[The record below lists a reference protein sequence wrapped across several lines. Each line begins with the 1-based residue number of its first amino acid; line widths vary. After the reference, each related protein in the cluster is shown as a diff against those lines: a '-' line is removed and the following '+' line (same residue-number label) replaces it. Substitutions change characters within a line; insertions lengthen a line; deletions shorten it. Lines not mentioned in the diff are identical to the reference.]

1 MRIQQRTGHLGTGW
15 PLLLVVVLAAPG
27 RVRGA
32 EPQETICAAF
42 RAASQGITSGTGK
55 GTYRHYEAIAGGD
68 WQLKQDAD
76 LTTYFDG
83 KKYHIELQYHRDEVT
98 KVKVDS
104 RRIVFDGKVVT
115 EAMFAPTINPTG
127 AMGRLCQPEDFGSGV
142 SRPSEAGFPWDVAL
156 LVGNIWHPERV
167 IKNVAPQ
174 RIEIRQTPGGDLVG
188 SYPLG
193 STDRVRVQFECP
205 RDSGFN
211 LARMQVFNVAQAEP
225 AEDARI
231 EWKQSPTGLW
241 YVRSIDK
248 KAVFR
253 DPRIPVAR
261 IRNVLKYTEFQPNA
275 SVDPKL
281 FMEPALGLPSRSP
294 ILDWRPGTKAPFRQA
309 P

>member
-1 MRIQQRTGHLGTGW
+1 MKIQRRSGHLGAGLA
-15 PLLLVVVLAAPG
+15 LLLAVVLAAPG
-27 RVRGA
+27 RVCGA
-32 EPQETICAAF
+32 EPLETISAAF
-42 RAASQGITSGTGK
+42 RAASQGLTSGIGK
-55 GTYRHYEAIAGGD
+55 GTYRHYEAVNGRD

-83 KKYHIELQYHRDEVT
+83 KKYHIELKYHRHELL
-98 KVKVDS
+98 KVDS

-127 AMGRLCQPEDFGSGV
+127 AMGRVSQPEAFGSGV
-142 SRPSEAGFPWDVAL
+142 SRPSEVDFPWDVAL
-156 LVGNIWHPERV
+156 LVGNFWEPQRLIE
-167 IKNVAPQ
+167 NVTPQ

-188 SYPLG
+188 SHPLVN
-193 STDRVRVQFECP
+193 TDRVRVRFECP

-211 LARMQVFNVAQAEP
+211 LARLQVFNIGQAEP
-225 AEDARI
+225 AEDTRV

-248 KAVFR
+248 TDVFR

-275 SVDPKL
+275 KVDPKL
-281 FMEPALGLPSRSP
+281 FMEASLGLPSRSP
-294 ILDWRPGTKAPFRQA
+294 ILDWRPGAKAPIRLM